1 MLRKEETHEEEL
13 PSASVQMSAISR
25 DGSAENQN
33 GSFTQ
38 GGWGDVEM
46 QAEGHVQQTVEETH
60 TCRHAQN

>member
-1 MLRKEETHEEEL
+1 MRKSCHL
-13 PSASVQMSAISR
+13 PCGKVQMSAIRR

-46 QAEGHVQQTVEETH
+46 QAEGHVQQTVEEMH
-60 TCRHAQN
+60 TCRYTQN